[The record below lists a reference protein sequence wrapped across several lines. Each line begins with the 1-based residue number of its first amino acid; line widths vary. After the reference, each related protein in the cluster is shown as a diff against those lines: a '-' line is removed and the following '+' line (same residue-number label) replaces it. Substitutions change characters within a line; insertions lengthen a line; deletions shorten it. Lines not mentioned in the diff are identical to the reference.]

1 MHGIREADSQNAMRA
16 LTWLFYTPR
25 PMAMEELRHA
35 LLINDVDED
44 LGITHGTDLLADDI
58 VECCPSLVIHEKSSG
73 IVRFTHVTVQTFLES
88 ETLLPIGELAK
99 NCITYLNLRAFKNGP
114 WSIEGTVAKLV
125 EKYKFCPYAARYWA
139 IFAKGNSEDSPEL
152 QKAIFQLMK
161 SRRDSIAQIDFY
173 SRNIPI
179 SLYTTNR
186 AIIHV
191 IAEKGLAYICK
202 SILSRK
208 SGPSELYTDSMNV
221 D

>member
-1 MHGIREADSQNAMRA
+1 MHRIWKADSQNAIRA

-35 LLINDVDED
+35 LLINDFDED
-44 LGITHGTDLLADDI
+44 LSITHGTDLLADDI
-58 VECCPSLVIHEKSSG
+58 IECCQSLVIHEKSNG

-88 ETLLPIGELAK
+88 ETLLPVGELAK
-99 NCITYLNLRAFKNGP
+99 NCITYLNLRAFEDGP
-114 WSIEGTVAKLV
+114 WSIEQTLAKLV

-139 IFAKGNSEDSPEL
+139 IFAKGNSEESPGF
-152 QKAIFQLMK
+152 QKAFFQLLK

-179 SLYTTNR
+179 FLYTTNR
-186 AIIHV
+186 TIIHV
-191 IAEKGLAYICK
+191 IAEKGLAYICEL
-202 SILSRK
+202 ILSRK